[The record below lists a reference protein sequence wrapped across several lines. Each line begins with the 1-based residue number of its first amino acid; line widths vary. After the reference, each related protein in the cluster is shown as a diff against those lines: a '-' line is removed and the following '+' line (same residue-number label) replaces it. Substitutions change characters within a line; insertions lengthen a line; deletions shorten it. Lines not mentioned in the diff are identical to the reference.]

1 MTHLDFFKKF
11 KRLNPLEP
19 SLGILGFCLVTTLLI
34 CCFFYLDY
42 RSVNRGLRYHGI
54 SWSGLVVPSSS
65 ESTGGDS
72 GRLGFL
78 DKGGDW
84 CDIFDGNWVW
94 DDNYPLYQSQ
104 DCSFID
110 PGFRCL
116 ENGRP
121 DSFYTKWRWQPKY
134 CNLPRFDARLML
146 EKLRNRRLVFVGDS
160 VGRNQW
166 ESLICMLAT
175 AVPDNS
181 SIYEVNGNPITKH
194 RGFLAFM
201 FKDYNCTLEYYR
213 APFLMVQGRP
223 PVGAPKEVRMTL
235 RVDTLDWTSPKW
247 KDADVLVFNSGH
259 WWNHEKT
266 IRGGCY
272 FQEGEKVRM
281 EMSVETAYGRSIET
295 LINWLHKEVNMSK
308 TRVFFRTY
316 APVHFR
322 GGDWKTGGSCHL
334 EKLPDLG
341 SVLVSPDYRFKV
353 FFDVLSKHSNESL
366 ATNLHLL
373 NVTSMSAQRK
383 DGHASIYYLEPSS
396 GPASLHRQDC
406 SHWCLPG
413 VPDSWNEL
421 LYTLLLKPEFDHA
434 QNLTESSE
442 LLLRPLK
449 E

>member
-1 MTHLDFFKKF
+1 M
-11 KRLNPLEP
+11 
-19 SLGILGFCLVTTLLI
+19 
-34 CCFFYLDY
+34 
-42 RSVNRGLRYHGI
+42 
-54 SWSGLVVPSSS
+54 
-65 ESTGGDS
+65 
-72 GRLGFL
+72 
-78 DKGGDW
+78 
-84 CDIFDGNWVW
+84 
-94 DDNYPLYQSQ
+94 
-104 DCSFID
+104 
-110 PGFRCL
+110 
-116 ENGRP
+116 
-121 DSFYTKWRWQPKY
+121 
-134 CNLPRFDARLML
+134 
-146 EKLRNRRLVFVGDS
+146 
-160 VGRNQW
+160 
-166 ESLICMLAT
+166 
-175 AVPDNS
+175 
-181 SIYEVNGNPITKH
+181 
-194 RGFLAFM
+194 
-201 FKDYNCTLEYYR
+201 R

-223 PVGAPKEVRMTL
+223 PAGAPKEVRMTL

-353 FFDVLSKHSNESL
+353 FFDVLSKHSNESI

-383 DGHASIYYLEPSS
+383 DGHASLYYLEPSS

-434 QNLTESSE
+434 QNVTESSKAPFE
-442 LLLRPLK
+442 TT
-449 E
+449 